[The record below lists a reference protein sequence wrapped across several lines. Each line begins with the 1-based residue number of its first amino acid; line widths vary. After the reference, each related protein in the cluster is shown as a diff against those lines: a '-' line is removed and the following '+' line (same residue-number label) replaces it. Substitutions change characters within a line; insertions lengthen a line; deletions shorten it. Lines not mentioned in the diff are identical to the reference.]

1 MLTLSPFVRGCCS
14 VLIDVGVDW
23 GFLEGRRRRVDYGN
37 VDVEGVGT
45 FDVLNVRA
53 DMFRI
58 VPRGSNLA
66 DFELHAEVGLLDT
79 GVESLDELV
88 EPIADIIVTKVAG
101 PLVEGTAETV
111 ERVNGSV
118 EGLVAS
124 ADAK

>member
-1 MLTLSPFVRGCCS
+1 VLTLSPFVRGCCS

>member
-1 MLTLSPFVRGCCS
+1 
-14 VLIDVGVDW
+14 VGVDW
-23 GFLEGRRRRVDYGN
+23 GFLEGRRCRVDYGN
-37 VDVEGVGT
+37 VDVEGVST

-111 ERVNGSV
+111 ERVNGNV

-124 ADAK
+124 ADAE